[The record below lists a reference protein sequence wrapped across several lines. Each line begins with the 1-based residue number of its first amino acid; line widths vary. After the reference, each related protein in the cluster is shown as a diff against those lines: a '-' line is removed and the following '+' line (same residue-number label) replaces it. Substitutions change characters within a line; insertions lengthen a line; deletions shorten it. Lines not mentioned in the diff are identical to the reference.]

1 VTAHRDPGPR
11 WADEV
16 VGPLRRQAVDCDV
29 AARVMARILAE
40 RDAALLAASARGPHR
55 YAWVASLSLAGAS
68 LVFLIATL
76 VTMVSAG
83 DEGVRQAT
91 GLLASSWHVVVVS
104 GRLVADLGQRMLA
117 EALPTA
123 RKILALIEVSAPL
136 LKGAGTLAAAGGLC
150 SILFSS
156 YVFASAR
163 RTAPR
168 ADFNGGTR

>member
-1 VTAHRDPGPR
+1 MTAPRDPGPR
-11 WADEV
+11 WTEEILL
-16 VGPLRRQAVDCDV
+16 PLRRRTLDCDV
-29 AARVMARILAE
+29 APRVMARILAE
-40 RDAALLAASARGPHR
+40 RDAALLAATARGPHR

-68 LVFLIATL
+68 LVFLISTL
-76 VTMVSAG
+76 MVMVSGG

-91 GLLASSWHVVVVS
+91 GLLASGWQVVLVL
-104 GRLVADLGQRMLA
+104 GRLVADFGESVLA
-117 EALPTA
+117 QALPVA
-123 RKILALIEVSAPL
+123 RKVLALIEVSAPL